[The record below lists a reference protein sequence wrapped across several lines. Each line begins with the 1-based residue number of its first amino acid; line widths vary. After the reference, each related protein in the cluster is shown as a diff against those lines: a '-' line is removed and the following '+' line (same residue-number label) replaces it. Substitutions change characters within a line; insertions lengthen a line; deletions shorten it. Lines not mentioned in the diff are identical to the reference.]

1 MNKKRHVRVFI
12 GKHPSLRG
20 REVRVTSY
28 LPTSFNLSFEWIA
41 DRSNPT
47 EVLVENFNSSLAQL
61 DRPVDDPPKTQ
72 VKIGRGVQENTRQ
85 VPQGQGVKRYFSLVF
100 QLIFKQIP
108 VLDCWGQACR
118 VGALK
123 TSRRYFPSIKKTSCL
138 PQEITTRR
146 LQGTTKPLHCKTTV

>member
-1 MNKKRHVRVFI
+1 MRGVFTVFFFICMLLNKKRHVRVFI

-28 LPTSFNLSFEWIA
+28 LPSSFNLSFEWIV

-72 VKIGRGVQENTRQ
+72 VKVGRGVQENTRAGTARPRSQ
-85 VPQGQGVKRYFSLVF
+85 TLF
-100 QLIFKQIP
+100 
-108 VLDCWGQACR
+108 
-118 VGALK
+118 
-123 TSRRYFPSIKKTSCL
+123 FPSVSTNI
-138 PQEITTRR
+138 
-146 LQGTTKPLHCKTTV
+146 